1 MRIVI
6 WGEWI
11 FTHLLYLSISILF
24 LNCVFSFC
32 LVVLVTFFRSV
43 ITTTE
48 FILVNLVFNNNS
60 VRIENN
66 SNYYRVESAL
76 YQAVMMTGRIN

>member
-1 MRIVI
+1 M
-6 WGEWI
+6 
-11 FTHLLYLSISILF
+11 
-24 LNCVFSFC
+24 
-32 LVVLVTFFRSV
+32 VLVTFFRSV